1 MDPLTFLPLFYYMEV
16 EFEKWTIPA
25 ICQFIRFHS
34 QLQKWEKEY
43 KGEQSR
49 LQQNSVVFQH
59 IHFHP
64 SKQLKLDNKVL
75 YLTFQE

>member
-1 MDPLTFLPLFYYMEV
+1 M
-16 EFEKWTIPA
+16 
-25 ICQFIRFHS
+25 CQFIRFHS

-64 SKQLKLDNKVL
+64 SKHLKLDNKVL